1 MKFKRL
7 TSALLTGV
15 LAFSLATPA
24 FAYPASPEDEDL
36 SWRFYDYYDGTW
48 KSAAY
53 IMEPDMPTPSDW
65 AAEYVYVA
73 IAHGLYYMQEYDKT
87 TDTLGVNL
95 KSWQAPMTRDDFV
108 DTLHNVFTT
117 STQTY
122 RFIDESNPIY
132 QFRDKYTM
140 KYEAYYNDLVDSE
153 EAFDKYRANGGKLG
167 YPDYICYV
175 LSFDTSYP
183 DYLRPPHFND
193 VDSVW
198 VEKMADL
205 GIVSGVGNGNFNP
218 SGTITR
224 EQAAT
229 IMMRLLDKLGVTV
242 EASESKY
249 TDDNKISDYA
259 KDAVYRISNIK
270 DDTGAP
276 VMQGTGNGAF
286 DPQAPLTNEQC
297 MVVAVRLYYYL
308 TNYVNQYTNNV
319 Q

>member
-7 TSALLTGV
+7 ASLMVAGA
-15 LAFSLATPA
+15 LAFSLTTPA
-24 FAYPASPEDEDL
+24 FAYPAHPDDEDI

-53 IMEPDMPTPSDW
+53 IMEPDMPAPSEW

-73 IAHGLYYMQEYDKT
+73 IAHGLYYMQEYDKA
-87 TDTLGVNL
+87 TDTLGVSI
-95 KSWQAPMTRDDFV
+95 KPWQSPMTRDDFV
-108 DTLHNVFTT
+108 DTLHNVFTI
-117 STQTY
+117 STQLY
-122 RFIDESNPIY
+122 GYVDESNPIY
-132 QFRDKYTM
+132 QFRNQYTM
-140 KYEAYYNDLVDSE
+140 NYLKCYNGLVDAGEAYE
-153 EAFDKYRANGGKLG
+153 KYVANGGKLG

-175 LSFDTSYP
+175 LPFDTSYP
-183 DYLRPPHFND
+183 DYSRPAHFND
-193 VDSVW
+193 VDSIW

-218 SGTITR
+218 SGSITR

-229 IMMRLLDKLGVTV
+229 IIMRLADKLGVTV
-242 EASESKY
+242 DATTTKY
-249 TDDNKISDYA
+249 ADDDKISDYA

-270 DDTGAP
+270 DDTGSP
-276 VMQGTGNGAF
+276 IMQGTGNGNF

-297 MVVAVRLYYYL
+297 MVVAVRLYYFL
-308 TNYVNQYTNNV
+308 TNYVNQYTHNV